1 MTLAGDSDACYALP
15 QGMPLHFPTMEPG
28 LLRVDVQQLQA
39 TASRWSQRCA
49 ELAALTPPAAGEPF
63 QPITAAVG
71 SVHVAVELAAAALTT
86 RTQSTA
92 LAVMTGARR
101 YGANE
106 ETAAAEM
113 AAMRPRLV

>member
-1 MTLAGDSDACYALP
+1 MPASPAPGHAITLPDDGTGSAA
-15 QGMPLHFPTMEPG
+15 
-28 LLRVDVQQLQA
+28 VDVQQLQA
-39 TASRWSQRCA
+39 TASRWSQRSA